1 MTRIRRGRHVLA
13 TLLAIATIA
22 VVAANPAI
30 AGAAV
35 TAPPPPAGA
44 ALPANW
50 PSDVPVPPGEL
61 QGSTGGDG
69 LWSVQLLVNGS
80 AAQVLQSALDF
91 YVAAGYAT
99 VATRVL
105 LPGAHRLPLVT
116 QERDHSKPHTF
127 LLIRLEGVPAPP
139 RAPAPPVPRGGP
151 RGGPAPPRPPGPG
164 RPGAPRHGADRG
176 RARPPAAAGAEGR
189 APVAR
194 AAERPARAL
203 HRAGRCAA
211 GRRPRVPRAAWRPAP

>member
-1 MTRIRRGRHVLA
+1 MTRIRRGRHGLA
-13 TLLAIATIA
+13 TLRAIATIA

-44 ALPANW
+44 ALPADW

-99 VATRVL
+99 VATGVL
-105 LPGAHRLPLVT
+105 LRGTHRLTLVT
-116 QERDHSKPHTF
+116 ENRDHSNAHTF
-127 LLIRLEGVPAPP
+127 LVIGLEEVPAQPSP
-139 RAPAPPVPRGGP
+139 TGATGAPAPD
-151 RGGPAPPRPPGPG
+151 AS
-164 RPGAPRHGADRG
+164 A
-176 RARPPAAAGAEGR
+176 
-189 APVAR
+189 
-194 AAERPARAL
+194 
-203 HRAGRCAA
+203 
-211 GRRPRVPRAAWRPAP
+211 